1 MPSNTDTLFIYSDPN
16 SPLHVGTD
24 PTVPQ
29 SLPFSGSH
37 QEQVHLGSDNELSA
51 SHQSSKT
58 PEYRTNPN
66 SQQHFEVVI
75 TSQPRRASPEPSPY
89 VSPRPHHRTCN
100 SVQPTQK
107 PKALTG
113 RKQ

>member
-24 PTVPQ
+24 PTMSQ

-37 QEQVHLGSDNELSA
+37 QEQVYLSSDNESSA

-58 PEYRTNPN
+58 PEYWTNLN
-66 SQQHFEVVI
+66 SQQYFEVVI
-75 TSQPRRASPEPSPY
+75 TSQPCKASPELSPY
-89 VSPRPHHRTCN
+89 ISPRPHRRTCN

-107 PKALTG
+107 PKVLTG

>member
-1 MPSNTDTLFIYSDPN
+1 MLLNTDTLFIYSDPN
-16 SPLHVGTD
+16 SLLHVD
-24 PTVPQ
+24 MNPTVSQ

-37 QEQVHLGSDNELSA
+37 QEQVHLSSNNESSA

-58 PEYRTNPN
+58 PEYQTNPN

-75 TSQPRRASPEPSPY
+75 TSQPRRALPEPSPY
-89 VSPRPHHRTCN
+89 ISPRPRCRTCN

-107 PKALTG
+107 PKVLTS
-113 RKQ
+113 RK